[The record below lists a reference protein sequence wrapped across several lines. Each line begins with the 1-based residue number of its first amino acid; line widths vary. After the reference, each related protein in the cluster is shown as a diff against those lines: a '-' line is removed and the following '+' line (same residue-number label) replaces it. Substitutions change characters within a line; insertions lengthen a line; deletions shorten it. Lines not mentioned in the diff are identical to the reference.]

1 MIHIDILKKDLEKGF
16 SKSSLERLIGL
27 PKNCLSGVINSGKKL
42 SKISELKI
50 EKWEASEKPDPLN
63 LKVPKTEPE
72 KLTKLFVSANQ
83 NIDKFGSETQ
93 ATNLS
98 KPKVKTQVEFPKDIP
113 PIPVREEKEN
123 AIDFAA
129 RKNEWKRNYGS

>member
-1 MIHIDILKKDLEKGF
+1 MNYVDILKKNLENGF

-63 LKVPKTEPE
+63 LKEP
-72 KLTKLFVSANQ
+72 KLFVSGNK
-83 NIDKFGSETQ
+83 NVDKFGTQIET
-93 ATNLS
+93 TDDFS
-98 KPKVKTQVEFPKDIP
+98 KPKYPVEISKDTP
-113 PIPVREEKEN
+113 PMPVRLEGEN

-129 RKNEWKRNYGS
+129 RKNEWKRIYGNG